1 MKIRANKY
9 KKSVKASTDKDYSD
23 LTGMKFD
30 KARDILT
37 KDGFSE
43 HEYGDTK
50 EGNGYA
56 VYRKGDKEVELTYEW
71 VGPMNRAHAGN
82 VIDVYVDEDINT
94 WAYADEAKKYANK
107 SANASVRSNRRAV
120 KASYTYKYAVWVL
133 DGDDNTWKCW
143 SGKDSTDLGM
153 SEDEFLNSINHQTYP
168 NPEYNVDKNYVDVMV
183 IDGDKTPTDYGQT
196 ENIKEYGEIAESTRR
211 AVKASEDYSPANADV
226 IAILEANGFE
236 YANEPTPWWDKYMWL
251 GFGATYNDETKEAY
265 VWWNPNGNM
274 VELPF
279 NYRVESVSDANAL
292 CDDLY
297 TWDEYD
303 IGELLNAGLPLI
315 GATSHEKRLD
325 EWDYDNGM
333 GDIAYINTTLGSGT
347 VTDAWGETTEYH
359 NLQDLLEAAG
369 IIR

>member
-1 MKIRANKY
+1 MKIRRNIKR
-9 KKSVKASTDKDYSD
+9 SVTASTDKDYASLKGVD
-23 LTGMKFD
+23 FR

-37 KDGFSE
+37 KDGYHE
-43 HEYGDTK
+43 HEYGDK
-50 EGNGYA
+50 DDNNGYA
-56 VYRKGDKEVELTYEW
+56 VYRKGNKEVELTYEW
-71 VGPMNRAHAGN
+71 ISGKRKGEAHAGKVN
-82 VIDVYVDEDINT
+82 DVYVDDDINAT
-94 WAYADEAKKYANK
+94 CSSKK
-107 SANASVRSNRRAV
+107 SV
-120 KASYTYKYAVWVL
+120 KAGYAPGKILWVL
-133 DGDDNTWKCW
+133 DSDNVWKAW
-143 SGKDSTDLGM
+143 GSAGPKIQNM
-153 SEDEFLNSINHQTYP
+153 SNEELLESLNANGNEYIDVLITNNGE
-168 NPEYNVDKNYVDVMV
+168 NPD
-183 IDGDKTPTDYGQT
+183 
-196 ENIKEYGEIAESTRR
+196 EYGRTEPAKHKF
-211 AVKASEDYSPANADV
+211 VKASEDYSSENADV
-226 IAILEANGFE
+226 IAVLEANGFE

-279 NYRVESVSDANAL
+279 NYNITSVADANAL

-303 IGELLNAGLPLI
+303 IGDLLNAGLPLI
-315 GATSHEKRLD
+315 GATSHENRLD

-333 GDIAYINTTLGSGT
+333 GDVAYINTTMGSGT